1 MNIPASENALLIR
14 TDFSNQSAW
23 EKLKTVVS
31 EPADPFIFNM
41 EIVDDRAN
49 SGATVEQLIEAL
61 LDDYAHSFV
70 VVADS
75 ISISQPDYP
84 LLVVDLFGERG
95 RQFRAIATE
104 VASIDNNLSIGNMD
118 FEEFAELVDGPG
130 FFAAY
135 QKREMKPKCLTG

>member
-14 TDFSNQSAW
+14 TDFSNQSTW

-41 EIVDDRAN
+41 EFVDDRAN

-61 LDDYAHSFV
+61 SDNYPHSFV

-75 ISISQPDYP
+75 VSISQSDYP

-118 FEEFAELVDGPG
+118 FEEFAELVDGSGVFRGIP
-130 FFAAY
+130 
-135 QKREMKPKCLTG
+135 ET